1 MRIRLSAAAGN
12 LIAGLESKTME
23 NVVNRLSAALAV
35 IATLSTVVLMFA
47 VAADVIARN
56 LTNAS
61 IPGVLE
67 LSETALVFA
76 IFFGLAYT
84 GATGGHI
91 AVNLLTARLPGK
103 VARSMQAISWI
114 LVCFLLVWLIYAT
127 GMRAINSFA
136 INETRMGLVNWSV
149 WPSRWVIVT
158 GFCAMLLV
166 SAVNTVR
173 VLAGKGTMG
182 ESELESAIGT
192 APQKIS
198 E

>member
-1 MRIRLSAAAGN
+1 LPDWKVR
-12 LIAGLESKTME
+12 TME
-23 NVVNRLSAALAV
+23 NVVNRMSAALAV
-35 IATLSTVVLMFA
+35 IATMSTVVLMFA
-47 VAADVIARN
+47 ITADVIVRN
-56 LTNAS
+56 VTSAS

-91 AVNLLTARLPGK
+91 AVNLLTSRLPEK
-103 VARSMQAISWI
+103 TARAMQAISWL
-114 LVCFLLVWLIYAT
+114 LVCILLMWLIYAT
-127 GMRAINSFA
+127 GTRAIDSFS
-136 INETRMGLVNWSV
+136 ISETRMGLVNWPV

-173 VLAGKGTMG
+173 VVTGKDIMG
-182 ESELESAIGT
+182 ESELDSAIGT
-192 APQKIS
+192 SRQKIS